1 MGWFNK
7 KLSENT
13 RILNLETDVH
23 LLQLKLKSVLD
34 MIDNIEIKILESKK
48 VYQRKL
54 KNLVDNEEKTDNNI
68 NQQVLLGPHG
78 NPI

>member
-7 KLSENT
+7 KLSDNT
-13 RILNLETDVH
+13 RLLNLETDVH